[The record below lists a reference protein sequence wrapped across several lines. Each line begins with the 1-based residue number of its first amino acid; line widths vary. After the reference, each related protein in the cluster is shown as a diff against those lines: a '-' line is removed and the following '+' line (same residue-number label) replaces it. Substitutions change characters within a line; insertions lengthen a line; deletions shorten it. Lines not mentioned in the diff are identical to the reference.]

1 MENNWTFFPPTCCC
15 CKVVQRDDLW
25 RMFLIPNPHT
35 NRRSGDLNWHLILQ
49 RGQEG
54 ILVMMITN
62 AAEQTREKKKLSMD
76 ALLQKEKK
84 KGRTDGKNVEVKCRH
99 IKSHAEM
106 VLLPHING
114 HINCMTSQVPWKVFV
129 GYTHTHTRSSYI
141 QSAHLVISI
150 SNVNLV
156 SVERGC

>member
-1 MENNWTFFPPTCCC
+1 
-15 CKVVQRDDLW
+15 
-25 RMFLIPNPHT
+25 
-35 NRRSGDLNWHLILQ
+35 
-49 RGQEG
+49 
-54 ILVMMITN
+54 MMITN

-114 HINCMTSQVPWKVFV
+114 HINCMTSQVP
-129 GYTHTHTRSSYI
+129 
-141 QSAHLVISI
+141 
-150 SNVNLV
+150 
-156 SVERGC
+156 